1 VPAGPA
7 EGGLSFHA
15 RRRDGHELNPSV
27 HPPIVTYFHHRFE
40 GWLGDD
46 LLEAFPCFLVTSALA
61 KALEEA
67 GLVGFS
73 LDDVEVSV
81 SLEFQEMYPERIL
94 PEFRWLKITGKVREA
109 DFCLTPDHRLEASN
123 RALDVLRRFN
133 ITHAEI
139 QAAAR

>member
-1 VPAGPA
+1 MNQGRWVLYPEVAG
-7 EGGLSFHA
+7 
-15 RRRDGHELNPSV
+15 ELGENTLMNTAV
-27 HPPIVTYFHHRFE
+27 HPPVVSHLHHRVE

-46 LLEAFPCFLVTSALA
+46 LLKAFPCFLVTPALA

-81 SLEFQEMYPERIL
+81 SLEFLDMYPGRVL
-94 PEFRWLKITGKVREA
+94 PEFRWLKITGEDREA
-109 DFCLTPDHRLEASN
+109 DFCLTPDHRLEVSSQ
-123 RALDVLRRFN
+123 ALEVLRRFN

-139 QAAAR
+139 QATER